1 MYLIFWYILY
11 FRCICSVGLQY
22 QNTFHA
28 SFDSMRVSDIV
39 GGFPFVSSSKVRNCG
54 EARDSCQVKCQQKGR
69 FGKI

>member
-1 MYLIFWYILY
+1 
-11 FRCICSVGLQY
+11 
-22 QNTFHA
+22 
-28 SFDSMRVSDIV
+28 MRVSDIV